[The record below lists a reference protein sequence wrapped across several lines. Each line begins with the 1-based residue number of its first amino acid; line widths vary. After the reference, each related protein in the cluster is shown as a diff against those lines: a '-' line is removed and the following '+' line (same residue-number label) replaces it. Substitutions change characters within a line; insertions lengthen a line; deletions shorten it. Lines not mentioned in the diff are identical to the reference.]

1 MENKDHIKGWGID
14 ADAKNDPTY
23 PIKKKL
29 DKKDQTGKTP
39 EQQPKLVEVLTSV
52 ERPSLSAVFGD
63 SVPPSG
69 VSGRIRRF
77 AFEYGEGA
85 FLHWLPL
92 IFADRVNEI
101 EGIVDD
107 IKKGAFPDILSE
119 RGMKASWKYNK
130 TGVIKK
136 VVLLS
141 LVSFVTI
148 RMLSGKK

>member
-23 PIKKKL
+23 PIKKRL
-29 DKKDQTGKTP
+29 EKKDQTGKTP
-39 EQQPKLVEVLTSV
+39 EQQSKFVEVLTSV
-52 ERPSLSAVFGD
+52 ERPSISAVFGD

-69 VSGRIRRF
+69 LSGRIRRF

-101 EGIVDD
+101 EGIIED

-130 TGVIKK
+130 NGVIKK
-136 VVLLS
+136 AVLFTF
-141 LVSFVTI
+141 VSFVAI
-148 RMLSGKK
+148 KLLSRKN